1 MRMYVHLVVTLATL
15 IYGAAPLQKRPHI
28 IFTMI
33 DDLGWADVAWHK
45 EGNTDVLQPHVSELV
60 KEALILDRHY
70 VFPYCSPTRASL
82 MSYVRWRLC
91 RV

>member
-1 MRMYVHLVVTLATL
+1 MSIHLVATLATL
-15 IYGAAPLQKRPHI
+15 LCAEAAPLQKRPHI

-45 EGNTDVLQPHVSELV
+45 EGNADVLQPHVSELV

-70 VFPYCSPTRASL
+70 AFPYCSPTRASF
-82 MSYVRWRLC
+82 MSYAFLVGST